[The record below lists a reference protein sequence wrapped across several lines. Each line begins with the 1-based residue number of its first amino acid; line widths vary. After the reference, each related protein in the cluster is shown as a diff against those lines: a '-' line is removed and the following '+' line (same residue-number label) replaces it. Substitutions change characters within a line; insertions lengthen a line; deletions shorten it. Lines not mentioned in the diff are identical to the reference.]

1 MKADPFMKV
10 SLVVAS
16 GAHQGKV
23 VPIMG
28 PQFLIGRDP
37 ECQLRPAS
45 QAVSKQHCAL
55 IVRGEQLY
63 LKDFGST
70 NGTLLNDSIVK
81 GEERQIQNNDSL
93 KVGPLDFTVRI
104 EAGTRAGDGTPL
116 PELNPA
122 VDVAIAAVK
131 AAAAAT
137 TPKGRSADQTPA
149 PPAKAPKQP
158 LSSGSGPKEV
168 PALTPQQ
175 VELAEQERAA
185 AMLLGIDDD
194 DVPGGTTVVDVP
206 SIDKGEGS
214 ETVAEEGGAKADQ
227 KKPEA
232 KEENTSSAASD
243 LLRKYMRRPP

>member
-23 VPIMG
+23 VPIIG
-28 PQFLIGRDP
+28 PHFLIGRDP
-37 ECQLRPAS
+37 VCQLRPAS

-104 EAGTRAGDGTPL
+104 EAETRAGDGTPL

-131 AAAAAT
+131 AVAAAA
-137 TPKGRSADQTPA
+137 PRGRSADQTPA
-149 PPAKAPKQP
+149 PPAKGSKQP

-175 VELAEQERAA
+175 VELADQERAA

-206 SIDKGEGS
+206 TIDKGEGS
-214 ETVAEEGGAKADQ
+214 ETVAEEGGAKPGQ

-232 KEENTSSAASD
+232 KEENSSSAASD
-243 LLRKYMRRPP
+243 LLRKYMRRPR

>member
-1 MKADPFMKV
+1 MKV

-23 VPIMG
+23 VPIIG

-55 IVRGEQLY
+55 IVRGDRLY

-70 NGTLLNDSIVK
+70 NGTLLNETIVK

-131 AAAAAT
+131 AAAAAAT
-137 TPKGRSADQTPA
+137 APKGRSADQTPS

-158 LSSGSGPKEV
+158 VSSGSGPKEV
-168 PALTPQQ
+168 PALTSQQ
-175 VELAEQERAA
+175 VEQAEQERAA

-206 SIDKGEGS
+206 TIDKGEGS
-214 ETVAEEGGAKADQ
+214 ETVAEEGGAKPGQ

-243 LLRKYMRRPP
+243 LLRKYMRRPR